1 MKIQESLEYQPV
13 TVTFE
18 TEGELALFISVLGVT
33 SATLVKKFNVSI
45 STDDQYKDYLTL
57 YNKIG
62 DDKMEKYPK
71 LNSLSI
77 QD

>member
-1 MKIQESLEYQPV
+1 MKIQESLDYQPV

-18 TEGELALFISVLGVT
+18 TEGELALFIRVLGVT
-33 SATLVKKFNVSI
+33 GATLVKKFNVL
-45 STDDQYKDYLTL
+45 TDDQCKDYLTL

-71 LNSLSI
+71 LFSLTI

>member
-1 MKIQESLEYQPV
+1 MKIQEFLEYQPV

-33 SATLVKKFNVSI
+33 SATLVKKFNVS
-45 STDDQYKDYLTL
+45 TDDQCKDYLTL

>member
-33 SATLVKKFNVSI
+33 SATLVKKFNVS
-45 STDDQYKDYLTL
+45 TDDQCKDYLAL

>member
-1 MKIQESLEYQPV
+1 MKIEESLEYQPV

-33 SATLVKKFNVSI
+33 SATLVKKFNVS
-45 STDDQYKDYLTL
+45 TDDQCKDYLTL

>member
-1 MKIQESLEYQPV
+1 MKIQEALEYQPV
-13 TVTFE
+13 NVTFE

-33 SATLVKKFNVSI
+33 SATLVKKFNVS
-45 STDDQYKDYLTL
+45 TDDQCKDYLTL
-57 YNKIG
+57 YNKLG